1 MLPRIPLRSALRLV
15 PWPTAQAKSRLL
27 PHVRRMAGSTLNRPA
42 PPPLPRELQR
52 EFENLQRAAQM
63 PLSSPTQSRGE
74 AEADLALHP
83 DARKPLVPEFE
94 GDVNPRTGEQGGPKR
109 EPVGKWSEDG
119 GDWSFKG
126 RVSDF

>member
-1 MLPRIPLRSALRLV
+1 MLPRIPLRSILLV
-15 PWPTAQAKSRLL
+15 GSWSTQQAKQQLQ
-27 PHVRRMAGSTLNRPA
+27 PHVRRMAGSSLNRPA

-52 EFENLQRAAQM
+52 EFEDLQRAAQM
-63 PLSSPTQSRGE
+63 PLSSPTLSRGE
-74 AEADLALHP
+74 AEAELALHP